1 MRRAHAVVAAAML
14 LVGGVAGPS
23 AALGTQVVPGC
34 APGDNYVPGEECEV
48 EVEPLS
54 PDCIDTVPTLPYAVG
69 ITVPAGQP
77 PVDTIDITWINPD
90 GDDVVLVDQPL
101 EGDLVW
107 PGTVVGADGTAT
119 DWPDWT
125 QNANGTWSRGDAFSW
140 AVGSVDLR
148 FGTNPSATVSVDY
161 PDEPECRPEG
171 AVLVSNPRPTGVSRV
186 LAATGAAGPA
196 LAIGAGALLV
206 GGTGLVLVRRRT
218 GA

>member
-23 AALGTQVVPGC
+23 AALASEIIPGC
-34 APGDNYVPGEECEV
+34 EPGSGYVPGEDCEV
-48 EVEPLS
+48 LVEPLE

-69 ITVPAGQP
+69 INVPAGQP
-77 PVDTIDITWINPD
+77 PVDTIDITWVNPD
-90 GDDVVLVDQPL
+90 GDDVVLDDQPL

-107 PGTVVGADGTAT
+107 PGTVVGSDGQAT

-140 AVGSVDLR
+140 AVGTVDVV
-148 FGTNPSATVSVDY
+148 FGSNPSATLSVEY

-171 AVLVSNPRPTGVSRV
+171 AVLVSNPRPSGV
-186 LAATGAAGPA
+186 LALTGAAGPA
-196 LAIGAGALLV
+196 LAIGAGALLL
-206 GGTGLVLVRRRT
+206 GGTGLVLLRRRT